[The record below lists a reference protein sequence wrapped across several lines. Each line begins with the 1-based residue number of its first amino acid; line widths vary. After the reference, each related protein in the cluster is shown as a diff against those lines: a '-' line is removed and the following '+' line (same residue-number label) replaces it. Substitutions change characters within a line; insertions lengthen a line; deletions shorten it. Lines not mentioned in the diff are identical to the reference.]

1 MRHSHDDRV
10 YSRLAGFI
18 NNGFERRDQTLTALQ
33 PKALLR
39 WPFPLQELLK
49 PAEISTHILQS
60 CRKKRKTWVLRT
72 NYPFKHIQCWE
83 MHSNS
88 PIKSNVQC
96 EIDFNLDKQLVM
108 FSFKHSEL
116 WRKGLMHVLLSTFA
130 FGLCVC
136 VWVCVC
142 VRTWWSGPCE
152 PAVFSYPPGWT
163 AWLQASQTSVW
174 STDTGP
180 GHWWTWTQPLYA
192 GNMPSEK
199 HNTSATKLKEH
210 TAWNNNYTQNSTLP
224 FNQNTFDMLQ
234 FFKLFR

>member
-10 YSRLAGFI
+10 YSLRAGFI

-49 PAEISTHILQS
+49 PAEISRHILQS
-60 CRKKRKTWVLRT
+60 CRKNRKTCVLRT

-83 MHSNS
+83 MHYNS
-88 PIKSNVQC
+88 HTKSNIQC
-96 EIDFNLDKQLVM
+96 EIDFNLDKRLVM
-108 FSFKHSEL
+108 CLFKL
-116 WRKGLMHVLLSTFA
+116 TQTFRICKKRFNACIPMCTLA

-136 VWVCVC
+136 VCVCVC
-142 VRTWWSGPCE
+142 TWWSGPCE
-152 PAVFSYPPGWT
+152 PAVFSSPPGWT
-163 AWLQASQTSVW
+163 AWLQAAQFSVW

-192 GNMPSEK
+192 GNTPSEK
-199 HNTSATKLKEH
+199 HNISATKLKEITN
-210 TAWNNNYTQNSTLP
+210 TAYILHEITKITSKTVP
-224 FNQNTFDMLQ
+224 C
-234 FFKLFR
+234 